1 MLDDFDGS
9 QATGRRRLQRRPRAG
24 RAAGANGPVL
34 EPAIWAE
41 NMPFT
46 ETRDYVKKVLSNATL
61 LRGACSTGRQP
72 SLKAR
77 LGPSIGPRARRQR
90 RDQQGLAMNE
100 GLGAMSQPAM
110 PRYTTSR
117 SVLVLGGSGSSAA
130 ASARRLVVGGGG
142 AGVRIAAPSRRP
154 QRAAT
159 LRILPGVELSRADI
173 HDDATLAQ
181 LVAGRDAVINLVGIL
196 HGDDAAFQRAHV
208 ELPRRL
214 VRACR
219 AAGVRRVVHV
229 SALGAAPDAPSR
241 YLRTKAAGE
250 AVLRAPDLDADRAA
264 AVGDVRRGRPLHPS
278 SSPACSA
285 VFPVLPLAGADA
297 RFQPVW
303 VEDVGQAVVRCLGD
317 RDTIGEI
324 YECAGPQVYTPG
336 RAGAAGRAPGRATR
350 HASSRCP
357 GALGRLQAMVME
369 CLPGE
374 PLISRDNLDSMHV
387 PNVASGTLP
396 GLQALG
402 IQPASLESVM
412 VPLLGGASGP
422 RRFEPMR
429 RHAGRA

>member
-1 MLDDFDGS
+1 
-9 QATGRRRLQRRPRAG
+9 
-24 RAAGANGPVL
+24 
-34 EPAIWAE
+34 
-41 NMPFT
+41 
-46 ETRDYVKKVLSNATL
+46 
-61 LRGACSTGRQP
+61 
-72 SLKAR
+72 
-77 LGPSIGPRARRQR
+77 
-90 RDQQGLAMNE
+90 MNE

-110 PRYTTSR
+110 PRYTTSP
-117 SVLVLGGSGSSAA
+117 SVLVLGGSGFLGSSVCEA
-130 ASARRLVVGGGG
+130 LVAGGGG
-142 AGVRIAAPSRRP
+142 VGVRISAPSRRP

-159 LRILPGVELSRADI
+159 LRVLPGVELSRADI

-196 HGDDAAFQRAHV
+196 HGDDEAFQRAHV

-219 AAGVRRVVHV
+219 AAGVRRVIHV
-229 SALGAAPDAPSR
+229 SAIGAAPDAPSR

-250 AVLRAPDLDADRAA
+250 AVVRAPDLDVTVLRPS
-264 AVGDVRRGRPLHPS
+264 VMFGEGDQFIRLFARMQR
-278 SSPACSA
+278 
-285 VFPVLPLAGADA
+285 VFPVLPLASADA

-303 VEDVGQAVVRCLGD
+303 VEDVGQAVARCLGD

-324 YECAGPQVYTPG
+324 YECAGPQVYTLAELV
-336 RAGAAGRAPGRATR
+336 RMAGAWSGHSARVVAL
-350 HASSRCP
+350 P

-374 PLISRDNLDSMHV
+374 PLISRDNLDSMRV
-387 PNVASGTLP
+387 PNVAGGTLP